1 MMVLPAFY
9 FRNWAAVNFGSLQLQ
24 LDLMS
29 TFYLGL
35 LVAQKSPS
43 FLCQEYYFLYFF
55 LNKRSIEISISFCE
69 RVYGI
74 QFL

>member
-9 FRNWAAVNFGSLQLQ
+9 FRDWAAVNFGSLQL
-24 LDLMS
+24 LLGLMS
-29 TFYLGL
+29 KFYLGL

-43 FLCQEYYFLYFF
+43 FLCQEYYFLFF
-55 LNKRSIEISISFCE
+55 LLNKRSIEISIIFCE
-69 RVYGI
+69 RGYVI